1 MSITKQQQQP
11 FTPETNIPLWY
22 VLPRC
27 YYLLLHTD
35 LKDTLFQQKK
45 RNDAK
50 SADWLEW
57 RKMARV
63 KKHLSR
69 HPSMCCHSLPQLPSL
84 PTPIPS
90 PELDIWTLSNHP
102 LGPTHWHK
110 VEAPRTIRIS
120 IVSKSDFNLPLQ
132 THFGFLHF
140 WPQLGSCLF
149 VLHFPLCS
157 VICLITLARVSSSFQ
172 FIF

>member
-1 MSITKQQQQP
+1 MSITKQQQQQQQP

-27 YYLLLHTD
+27 YYYLLHTD

-63 KKHLSR
+63 KKHLSC
-69 HPSMCCHSLPQLPSL
+69 HPSMCCHSPPPQLPSL

-102 LGPTHWHK
+102 IGPTHWHK

-132 THFGFLHF
+132 HTLGFCTSG
-140 WPQLGSCLF
+140 PNLGPLSLF
-149 VLHFPLCS
+149 FISPF
-157 VICLITLARVSSSFQ
+157 AR
-172 FIF
+172 